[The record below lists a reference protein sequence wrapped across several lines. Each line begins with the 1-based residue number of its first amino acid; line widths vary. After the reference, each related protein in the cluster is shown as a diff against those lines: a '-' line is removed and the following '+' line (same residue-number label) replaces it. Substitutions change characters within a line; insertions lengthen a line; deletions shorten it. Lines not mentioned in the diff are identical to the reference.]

1 MQRHPMD
8 NLESAYLCLKNNDI
22 KVCSAFSAFISD
34 VTTETSDDNI
44 GVIVD
49 SLAGVVVLVAAVV
62 AVVLIYKKCQQTHW
76 VITCMLTF
84 FLNKTPNNHGKDG
97 YNRYDKTCKYI
108 SAIHRLSWDIFE

>member
-34 VTTETSDDNI
+34 VTTETSDDNV
-44 GVIVD
+44 GVIVG
-49 SLAGVVVLVAAVV
+49 SLAGVVLVAAVV

-84 FLNKTPNNHGKDG
+84 FLK
-97 YNRYDKTCKYI
+97 
-108 SAIHRLSWDIFE
+108 

>member
-1 MQRHPMD
+1 MQRHPID

-34 VTTETSDDNI
+34 VTTETSDDNV
-44 GVIVD
+44 GVIVG

-84 FLNKTPNNHGKDG
+84 FLK
-97 YNRYDKTCKYI
+97 
-108 SAIHRLSWDIFE
+108 